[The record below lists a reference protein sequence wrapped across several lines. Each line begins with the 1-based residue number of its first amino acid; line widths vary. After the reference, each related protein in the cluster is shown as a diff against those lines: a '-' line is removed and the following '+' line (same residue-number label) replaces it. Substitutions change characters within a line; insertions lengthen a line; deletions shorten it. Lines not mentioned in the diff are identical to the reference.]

1 MNRFSSARL
10 PPRLRSVR
18 GRQLLTEGVVQFAAD
33 DLALERLVTAVA
45 ILSLLGVDE
54 AGSPVRREE
63 LNARYRRSA

>member
-1 MNRFSSARL
+1 
-10 PPRLRSVR
+10 VR